1 MDNILGYLKK
11 YQDRLVQTKRTNSEV
26 AKVIKEIVGLDLLD
40 DEFNISNNNLYL
52 KTSTKVKLSILLQKE
67 LIIERINQDVGRK
80 IILNIK

>member
-26 AKVIKEIVGLDLLD
+26 AKVIKEIVGLELLD